1 MGNRTGDL
9 FYLPNLVTGDFLL
22 DLIQNIT
29 DLATK
34 IVEAGGLDLVDV
46 EIFRAGKR
54 RVLRIYVGKKGGVSV
69 EDCARVS
76 RDLGVLLDANNVME
90 DENYTLEVSSPGLD
104 RPFKTLKDYRRNVGN
119 FVRVSTSEPVEG
131 KRMMVG
137 KLEDVN
143 EASITVDTNGKARSI
158 PLSLIVQAKVDIRL
172 S

>member
-1 MGNRTGDL
+1 M
-9 FYLPNLVTGDFLL
+9 

-34 IVEAGGLDLVDV
+34 IAEAGGTELVDV

-54 RVLRIYVGKKGGVSV
+54 RVLRIYIGKRGGVSV

-76 RDLGVLLDANNVME
+76 RELGTLMDADNVMQ

-104 RPFKTLKDYRRNVGN
+104 RPFKTIKDYRRNVGN

-131 KRMMVG
+131 KRMVVG
-137 KLEDVN
+137 KLEDVG
-143 EASITVDTNGKARSI
+143 EASITVDSNGKARSI
-158 PLSLIVQAKVDIRL
+158 PLDLIVQAKVDIRL
-172 S
+172 T